1 MTKNQL
7 VVASFFFCL
16 KEEIR
21 RSDNTDH
28 YHITMATPTDEKKW
42 KSICTEV
49 TTFMT
54 TATPI
59 EKQKLLIG
67 IAKMNTRRY
76 VHERNGR
83 FQARI
88 SAFLKVRT
96 IGSFPN
102 REEATLAVAIV
113 KMKLGP
119 ELGLK
124 KRAGQYRKSEG
135 QKLKESVPQPKRKN
149 RKSEAQKL
157 KESVRVN
164 TIYLLSMFV
173 IQFIILS

>member
-1 MTKNQL
+1 
-7 VVASFFFCL
+7 
-16 KEEIR
+16 
-21 RSDNTDH
+21 
-28 YHITMATPTDEKKW
+28 MATPTDEKKW

-96 IGSFPN
+96 IGTFPN

-124 KRAGQYRKSEG
+124 KRVGQYQKSTA

-149 RKSEAQKL
+149 RKTEAQKL
-157 KESVRVN
+157 KESVQRNREAAEKKKKEMAARKAEREESSKIKRSTLVGDPA
-164 TIYLLSMFV
+164 
-173 IQFIILS
+173 